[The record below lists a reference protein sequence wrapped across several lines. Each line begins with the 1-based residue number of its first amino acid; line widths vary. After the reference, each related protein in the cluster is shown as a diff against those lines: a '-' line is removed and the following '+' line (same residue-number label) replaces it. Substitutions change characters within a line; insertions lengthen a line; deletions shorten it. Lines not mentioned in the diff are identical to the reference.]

1 MFTTELDHFSA
12 SRRGHSVTMLFKYII
27 AALTLS
33 ASSHEQAKTA
43 VALVLL
49 CCLGERSV
57 KKER

>member
-1 MFTTELDHFSA
+1 
-12 SRRGHSVTMLFKYII
+12 MLFKYII